1 MYDEWPARKRRYR
14 QKCILPA
21 ERVRLTF
28 LSVNKCGVTSA
39 VSNIRDFHKLPCMGP
54 EEYEKS
60 RYYFDHKVVAMW
72 RDPYLRIQS
81 TYRWGVRIGPK
92 VPEFF
97 PHTDV
102 GFNEWVQVLCSE
114 PVDSWYD
121 MHLQSQ
127 MFLNMH
133 PLGRMPDICIPWDWP
148 RFWNMFKIR
157 HPGEALNT
165 SDSGISTEWTGD
177 NKERFAEWAAEDIAF
192 WIKLHEVR

>member
-1 MYDEWPARKRRYR
+1 M
-14 QKCILPA
+14 
-21 ERVRLTF
+21 
-28 LSVNKCGVTSA
+28 GVEA
-39 VSNIRDFHKLPCMGP
+39 
-54 EEYEKS
+54 YEKS

-97 PHTDV
+97 PATDV
-102 GFNEWVQVLCSE
+102 GFNEWIQVLCSE

-133 PLGRMPDICIPWDWP
+133 PLGRMPDIIIPWDWP
-148 RFWNMFKIR
+148 RLWNMFRISR
-157 HPGEALNT
+157 PGEALNT
-165 SDSGISTEWTGD
+165 SDQEIPTE
-177 NKERFAEWAAEDIAF
+177 FSAENRALFSAWAAEDLEF
-192 WIKLHEVR
+192 WNSLKKVR